1 MITEE
6 NTAGALLSPPPYS
19 PFFECPYATVF
30 QGDSLHVL
38 RTIPTASVDA
48 VVTDPPYS
56 SGGMMRGDRYV
67 KTSDKYVLTGT
78 KVDHPEFYGD
88 NRDQRGFLAWCSL
101 WLAECVRIVKPGGY
115 LMAFTDWRQLPTLS
129 DAIQAGGWVWR
140 GIVVWDKTEQSRP
153 QMGWFRA
160 QCEYVLVASNGG
172 MGKEQDREVR
182 VCAPG
187 CFRENVRSA
196 EKLHITGKPVSLMKR
211 LMEVL
216 PSGATVLDPFAGS
229 GTTALAAKEMNLKS
243 ISVEMSEAY
252 CEIIRGR
259 LSQEVLGLFDS
270 ANSKNNK

>member
-1 MITEE
+1 MKP
-6 NTAGALLSPPPYS
+6 SPCS
-19 PFFECPYATVF
+19 PFWVCPYATVI

-56 SGGMMRGDRYV
+56 SGGLMRGDRSV

-78 KVDHPEFYGD
+78 KVDRPEFYGD

-140 GIVVWDKTEQSRP
+140 GIVVWDKTECVRP

-172 MGKEQDREVR
+172 IGKEQDREVR

-216 PSGATVLDPFAGS
+216 PAGATVLDPFAGS
-229 GTTALAAKEMNLKS
+229 GTTALAAKEMNMKS
-243 ISVEMSEAY
+243 ISVEISAAY
-252 CEIIRGR
+252 CALIRDR
-259 LSQEVLGLFDS
+259 LSQEVLPLFDS
-270 ANSKNNK
+270 ANNQGEAQPPPKNL

>member
-1 MITEE
+1 MIESPE
-6 NTAGALLSPPPYS
+6 NSAGCSLPPAS
-19 PFFECPYATVF
+19 CSLFWECPYATVY

-38 RTIPTASVDA
+38 RSLPTASVDA

-56 SGGMMRGDRYV
+56 SGGLMRGDRSV

-78 KVDHPEFYGD
+78 QVDRPEFYGD

-115 LMAFTDWRQLPTLS
+115 LMAFVDWRQLPTLS

-140 GIVVWDKTEQSRP
+140 GIVVWDKTEGVRP

-187 CFRENVRSA
+187 VFRENVRAS
-196 EKLHITGKPVSLMKR
+196 EKLHITGKPVPLIKR

-216 PSGATVLDPFAGS
+216 PPESVVLDPFAGS

-252 CEIIRGR
+252 CGVIRDR
-259 LSQEVLGLFDS
+259 LAQDVLPLYSGNTKED
-270 ANSKNNK
+270 